1 MGATLIATIML
12 TDLACGTLTVL
23 ARHGD
28 SKGGTLRLFV
38 VRTAPGANRPDQ
50 DPVLSLGGD
59 LGVAPDYVTLGAQ
72 AAGLGREVIVLDV
85 RGTGRSQPS
94 LVCPEV
100 EALPSSPVSV
110 PVDDPRTRGE
120 FLAAIAAC
128 HDRLVSQEV
137 DLSAFD
143 QQEIAADAED
153 LRNALAIDR
162 WNVMALGTTSRIALE
177 YLRHDPDHVRA
188 VVLDSPEWPGV
199 DPFVQS
205 VQATRHAI
213 AELVAAC
220 APDPVCHRLAPN
232 LERDLETVFRQ
243 LHAEPYVADF
253 GAKGRVLFDAGW
265 FLVWLRARLSF
276 VRPPGTFIP
285 QAIAEFAQGSEPILR
300 MQASRLVGG
309 EAANTNRQ
317 LCGVFL
323 PDCWT
328 HLVRSFG
335 LYLSGMRSA
344 RSELLRGCTTV

>member
-38 VRTAPGANRPDQ
+38 ARIAPGANRPDQ

-72 AAGLGREVIVLDV
+72 ASGLGREVIVLDV

-143 QQEIAADAED
+143 LQEIAADAED

-162 WNVMALGTTSRIALE
+162 WNVMALGTTSRIA
-177 YLRHDPDHVRA
+177 PGI
-188 VVLDSPEWPGV
+188 SPP
-199 DPFVQS
+199 
-205 VQATRHAI
+205 
-213 AELVAAC
+213 
-220 APDPVCHRLAPN
+220 
-232 LERDLETVFRQ
+232 
-243 LHAEPYVADF
+243 
-253 GAKGRVLFDAGW
+253 
-265 FLVWLRARLSF
+265 
-276 VRPPGTFIP
+276 RP
-285 QAIAEFAQGSEPILR
+285 
-300 MQASRLVGG
+300 
-309 EAANTNRQ
+309 
-317 LCGVFL
+317 
-323 PDCWT
+323 
-328 HLVRSFG
+328 
-335 LYLSGMRSA
+335 
-344 RSELLRGCTTV
+344 

>member
-1 MGATLIATIML
+1 LVDAELGATLIATIML

-38 VRTAPGANRPDQ
+38 ARIAPGANRPDP

-137 DLSAFD
+137 DLSALTCRRSRRMRR
-143 QQEIAADAED
+143 IS
-153 LRNALAIDR
+153 
-162 WNVMALGTTSRIALE
+162 GTLWRST
-177 YLRHDPDHVRA
+177 D
-188 VVLDSPEWPGV
+188 
-199 DPFVQS
+199 
-205 VQATRHAI
+205 
-213 AELVAAC
+213 
-220 APDPVCHRLAPN
+220 
-232 LERDLETVFRQ
+232 
-243 LHAEPYVADF
+243 
-253 GAKGRVLFDAGW
+253 
-265 FLVWLRARLSF
+265 
-276 VRPPGTFIP
+276 GT
-285 QAIAEFAQGSEPILR
+285 
-300 MQASRLVGG
+300 
-309 EAANTNRQ
+309 
-317 LCGVFL
+317 
-323 PDCWT
+323 
-328 HLVRSFG
+328 
-335 LYLSGMRSA
+335 
-344 RSELLRGCTTV
+344 